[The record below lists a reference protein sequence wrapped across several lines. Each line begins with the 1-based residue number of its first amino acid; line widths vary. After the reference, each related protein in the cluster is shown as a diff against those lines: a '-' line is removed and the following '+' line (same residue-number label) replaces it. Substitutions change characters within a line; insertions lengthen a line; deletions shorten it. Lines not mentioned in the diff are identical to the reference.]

1 MITKKFEIMEKVRQ
15 HVHVAL
21 RTQDEIE
28 YNSGLLIPLPVRDP
42 RHPVYLEIEIKR

>member
-1 MITKKFEIMEKVRQ
+1 MITKKIEIMEKVRR

-42 RHPVYLEIEIKR
+42 SHPVYLEIEIRR